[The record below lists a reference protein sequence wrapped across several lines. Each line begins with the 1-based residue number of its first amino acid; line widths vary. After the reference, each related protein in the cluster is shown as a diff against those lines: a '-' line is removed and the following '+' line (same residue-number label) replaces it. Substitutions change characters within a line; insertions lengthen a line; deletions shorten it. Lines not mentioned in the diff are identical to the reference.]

1 MMFCCT
7 AEPPVFITFP
17 RDANLTEGDT
27 ATIHCRA
34 IGSPRPAIQW
44 IFNGAPLSTSSAALV
59 QGIKPVAGGRL
70 SLGCP
75 RVKTVDSVFLC
86 AAFSHLHAN
95 CKFRSGG
102 VCKFY
107 CFKIN
112 LKTYCADKKIKDRN
126 GVKINYL
133 AKCLVCG
140 HCFRKSSSGHT
151 PDRLLYLDHRV
162 VDIIMD
168 FCRLSPCIACSATV
182 AEAVVR

>member
-34 IGSPRPAIQW
+34 SGSPRPAIQW

-75 RVKTVDSVFLC
+75 RVKTDRFCVSVCSIFASAYELQMLIKGT
-86 AAFSHLHAN
+86 FVN
-95 CKFRSGG
+95 FT
-102 VCKFY
+102 V
-107 CFKIN
+107 
-112 LKTYCADKKIKDRN
+112 LK
-126 GVKINYL
+126 
-133 AKCLVCG
+133 
-140 HCFRKSSSGHT
+140 
-151 PDRLLYLDHRV
+151 
-162 VDIIMD
+162 
-168 FCRLSPCIACSATV
+168 
-182 AEAVVR
+182 